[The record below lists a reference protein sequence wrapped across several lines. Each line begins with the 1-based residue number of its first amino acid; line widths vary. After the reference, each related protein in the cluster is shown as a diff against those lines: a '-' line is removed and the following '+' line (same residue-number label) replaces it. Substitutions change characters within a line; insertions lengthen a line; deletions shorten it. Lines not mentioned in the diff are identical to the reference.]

1 MELHRVMGWRK
12 RSFVAFCL
20 RGPSCWHH
28 GRELASFWHLPTFGF
43 LLFHDAHHDQVTKF
57 LSETP
62 MSFQPFHLSNIV
74 TEVSPVPP
82 AWAGE
87 MKSLA
92 EVLAD

>member
-1 MELHRVMGWRK
+1 MGWRK

-20 RGPSCWHH
+20 RDL
-28 GRELASFWHLPTFGF
+28 LAGIMGANWLHSGTFHVRV

-62 MSFQPFHLSNIV
+62 MSFQPFHLSNIL

>member
-1 MELHRVMGWRK
+1 
-12 RSFVAFCL
+12 
-20 RGPSCWHH
+20 
-28 GRELASFWHLPTFGF
+28 
-43 LLFHDAHHDQVTKF
+43 
-57 LSETP
+57 
-62 MSFQPFHLSNIV
+62 MSFQPFHLSNIL